1 MSRSRSGGQKL
12 WYPRKGLVIRNIH
25 VKYQSPSTV
34 ESRYYVVN
42 FSTQKKRNTGA
53 NAINVC
59 LCFQSIKIVKLLI
72 LNVEGRV
79 LIISY

>member
-1 MSRSRSGGQKL
+1 MQLFCNMYALRLR
-12 WYPRKGLVIRNIH
+12 WEAFDCDVIIN
-25 VKYQSPSTV
+25 TV